1 MRELRALCAL
11 SSRIQK
17 LGRQKMLHEL
27 AAMNEGRGYPP
38 AKLLAQ
44 MDDVERIFG
53 RIRRNL
59 GR

>member
-1 MRELRALCAL
+1 
-11 SSRIQK
+11 
-17 LGRQKMLHEL
+17 MLHEL